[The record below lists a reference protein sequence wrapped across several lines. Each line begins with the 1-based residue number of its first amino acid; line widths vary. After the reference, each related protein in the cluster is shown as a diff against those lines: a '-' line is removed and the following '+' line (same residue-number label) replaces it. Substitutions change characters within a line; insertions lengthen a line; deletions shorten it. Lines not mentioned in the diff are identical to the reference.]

1 MVAADDL
8 LMTPLSE
15 QIQEQ
20 DRVEKGFGS
29 AFLNQ
34 ITFKLEHI
42 VLKMAF

>member
-29 AFLNQ
+29 AFSNF
-34 ITFKLEHI
+34 TFKLEHI
-42 VLKMAF
+42 VFKMAF